1 MKKSSTHPCQE
12 CGAALSGEIAGKR
25 FRGQTCRLRFNNRR
39 LQRGAELYDLF
50 MTMRYDRAE
59 AKRLGVWALMCRMG
73 QQMREE
79 DQRDREGRQ
88 SWRKPDDVLKERPD
102 LRAIRL

>member
-1 MKKSSTHPCQE
+1 MSR
-12 CGAALSGEIAGKR
+12 AVRGKR
-25 FRGQTCRLRFNNRR
+25 FCGQPCRLRFNNRR

-50 MTMRYDRAE
+50 MTMRYDRSE

-79 DQRDREGRQ
+79 DQIDREGRQ
-88 SWRKPDDVLKERPD
+88 SWRNPSDVLKDRAD
-102 LRAIRL
+102 LRAVRV